1 VSETF
6 RATLVREDGVGTWTY
21 LTVPP
26 EVAARLGTAARIP
39 VVAEVEGVSFTSSV
53 MTGPEQSRY
62 LVVNRSVRDQ
72 AGVTEGD
79 TVSVRLR
86 VDTAERRVEAPSDLT
101 EALAAAPTAR
111 ETYEALSYSR
121 QKEYVTWI
129 EAAKR
134 PETRQRR
141 LAKALDLLAE
151 GRALKG

>member
-1 VSETF
+1 MSETF
-6 RATLVREDGVGTWTY
+6 RATLVREAGVGTWTY
-21 LTVPP
+21 VAVPP
-26 EVAARLGTAARIP
+26 ETAARLGTAARIP
-39 VVAEVEGVSFTSSV
+39 VVAEVEGVSFTGSV
-53 MTGPEQSRY
+53 MTGREQSRY

-72 AGVTEGD
+72 AGVAEGD

-86 VDTAERRVEAPSDLT
+86 VDTAERRVEAPDDLT
-101 EALAAAPTAR
+101 EALAGVPAAR
-111 ETYEALSYSR
+111 RTYEGLSYSR
-121 QKEYVTWI
+121 QKEYVTWL